1 MLPGLLPILTGC
13 GVTFNPNRT
22 KKSYFIYRIS
32 MSTIA
37 GLVRLF
43 SRRTTKLLSSRIV
56 SNNVVGSCRSRSVF
70 AATMARGASQNPRL
84 LISCACSKVC
94 VCEVHKYTQGWYQ
107 NSVYGMFALLRGHRD
122 KSYCSKHDK
131 MM

>member
-1 MLPGLLPILTGC
+1 
-13 GVTFNPNRT
+13 
-22 KKSYFIYRIS
+22 

-43 SRRTTKLLSSRIV
+43 SKRTTRLLSSRIV
-56 SNNVVGSCRSRSVF
+56 SNNLVGSCRSRSVF

-94 VCEVHKYTQGWYQ
+94 VCEAHKYTQGWYQ
-107 NSVYGMFALLRGHRD
+107 NTVCGMFASLMGHRVRI
-122 KSYCSKHDK
+122 YCSKHVRKKNDVK
-131 MM
+131 FYNLYSKIGQLFPGQFLALPVF